1 MSATALYAY
10 AVVEPDAALPSG
22 SPLTLVAADGVAAV
36 VGEVDRAAF
45 EPGPDCRTND
55 PDWVA
60 AAAAAHHA
68 VVAECVATGPALPL
82 AFGALFS
89 GPMPLQAWL
98 MARVAALRPA
108 LGEVAGCE
116 EWGLALMEDAVAHA
130 AWLETHDTALR
141 DLAAAADRA
150 SEGTRFLLERRRS
163 RALTALR
170 ANRHRALG
178 EQVGGILAG
187 HARRAAGAATTA
199 AAPTL
204 SWTGLVPRAAVAML
218 RADLA
223 NAARDLAETG
233 MTLALSGPWPAY
245 AFAREALRDA

>member
-1 MSATALYAY
+1 MPITALYAY
-10 AVVEPDAALPSG
+10 AVVDPAAAWPPN
-22 SPLTLVAADGVAAV
+22 SPLSLVAADGVAAV

-45 EPGPDCRTND
+45 EPGPECRTND

-68 VVAECVATGPALPL
+68 VVAACVAGGPALPL

-89 GPMPLQAWL
+89 GPTPLRAWL
-98 MARVAALRPA
+98 TERAAALRPA
-108 LGEVAGCE
+108 LAEVAGCE
-116 EWGLALMEDAVAHA
+116 EWGLTLMEDAAAHA
-130 AWLETHDTALR
+130 AWLETHDPALR

-150 SEGTRFLLERRRS
+150 SQGTRFLLERRRS

-170 ANRHRALG
+170 ANRHRATG
-178 EQVGGILAG
+178 ERIGGILAS
-187 HARRAAGAATTA
+187 HARRAAVA
-199 AAPTL
+199 AAAQAL
-204 SWTGLVPRAAVAML
+204 SWNGLVPRAAVAAL
-218 RADLA
+218 RTDLA
-223 NAARDLAETG
+223 TAARDLAETG